1 MKFTMLMLEIRS
13 GVPGFSGSYSEGI
26 ASIAAVVKD
35 AGHEFELIHV
45 TRPTSAEALA
55 ARVAQTKPD
64 AVGYSCMTHTFP
76 YLKAFAPAI
85 KKALPT
91 VPTLMGGVHAI
102 LNPQESIEVEGID
115 AVCLG
120 EGESV
125 MLPFLERIE
134 RGQSFE
140 DVTGLFVN
148 QNGTIH
154 HNAACPLVIN
164 LDSLPMPDRSV
175 FDFSKLVTTREGV
188 LYVFASRGC
197 PYQCPFCS
205 NHAIRSQAPNSK
217 DYLRYKG
224 VERVCEEI
232 EIAASHFP
240 GKLRGLYFQDEILT
254 MNLAWFSEFAN
265 VYPQRIGIPF
275 NCNLRADL
283 VSERTADLLQKSGC
297 NSVSIGVESGVER
310 IRHLVVGKNIT
321 DAVFRQAF
329 ERLHVRGIGVNTFN
343 MIGLPGET
351 AADALETVFFNADSK
366 VDKNMVSIF
375 CPYPG
380 TKLHKISMDAGILS
394 PSMPDTFQDYSPLV
408 QSTISA
414 SQVRFIHDFFKEI
427 VFLKRSHWPGAALRK
442 PLIRYVERDGITMKV
457 LSRTKRTA
465 RFLLTVP
472 YLVVG
477 RYLFNRQAR
486 IFKNPAG
493 VPRPA
498 RRSEVGRREKQIPQ
512 LVQIELG
519 SGVAS
524 AMGPK
529 LVPDRR
535 GDWEISGLPRQSS
548 SASPKLKPGARCT

>member
-26 ASIAAVVKD
+26 ASIAGVVKQ
-35 AGHEFELIHV
+35 ARHEFELIHV
-45 TRPTSAEALA
+45 TRPTTPEQLAE
-55 ARVAQTKPD
+55 RVARTKPD

-85 KKALPT
+85 KKALPN

-134 RGQSFE
+134 RGRSFE
-140 DVTGLFVN
+140 DVEGLFVN
-148 QNGTIH
+148 HDGRIH
-154 HNAACPLVIN
+154 RNAATPLVVN

-217 DYLRYKG
+217 DYLRYKS
-224 VERVCEEI
+224 VARVCEEI

-297 NSVSIGVESGVER
+297 NSVSIGLESGVER
-310 IRHLVVGKNIT
+310 IRQVVVGKNIT

-329 ERLHVRGIGVNTFN
+329 ERLHVRGIGVNTFS

-351 AADALETVFFNADSK
+351 PADALETVFFNADTK

-380 TKLHKISMDAGILS
+380 TKLHKMAEDMGILS
-394 PSMPDTFQDYSPLV
+394 PRMPDTFQDYSPLV
-408 QSTISA
+408 QTTISG
-414 SQVRFIHDFFKEI
+414 SQVRFIHDFFSEI
-427 VFLKRSHWPGAALRK
+427 VFLKRLRWPGAALRE
-442 PLIRYVERDGITMKV
+442 PLIRYVQRDGLTMKV
-457 LSRTKRTA
+457 LSRSKRTA
-465 RFLLTVP
+465 RFLLTMP
-472 YLVVG
+472 YLLVG

-486 IFKNPAG
+486 VFKGPPAA
-493 VPRPA
+493 PRPVRTPEVA
-498 RRSEVGRREKQIPQ
+498 RKDKQVPQ
-512 LVQIELG
+512 LVQIEIG
-519 SGVAS
+519 SGIAS
-524 AMGPK
+524 AIGQK
-529 LVPDRR
+529 LVPARQAELENF
-535 GDWEISGLPRQSS
+535 GDVRLHHERPLAERID
-548 SASPKLKPGARCT
+548 A